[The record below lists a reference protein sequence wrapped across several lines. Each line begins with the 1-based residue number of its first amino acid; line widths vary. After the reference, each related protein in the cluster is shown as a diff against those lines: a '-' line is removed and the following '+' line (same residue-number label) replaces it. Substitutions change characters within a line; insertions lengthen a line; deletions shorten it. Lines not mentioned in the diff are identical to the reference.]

1 MVGDFENEENKGII
15 PRTFDYIFQKVNM
28 QKEKNDKFDVYISFI
43 QIYLEMI
50 QDLFEPSNE
59 VKIRENPE
67 KGVFLENVKWI
78 KVKSTKECFEN
89 FVKGE
94 KNRATAF
101 TEMNAHSSRSHA
113 LLITKINKSLIDNNS
128 TEHIMTESFLYL
140 VDLAGSERVNKTNA
154 KEDRLKEARKINFS
168 LLVLGNCIQKLTDPR
183 NTHVSYRDSKLTRI
197 LQESLGGNAKTS
209 LIVTISPSNYNC
221 DETISS
227 LNFGSRAMK
236 VKNKPQVNKTE
247 DYQAQCFKLQEDYD
261 KLMEKFTKLKI
272 DYDKVC
278 DENNKLKNGETFVEL
293 QRLSLKNQ
301 INKRDG
307 VINEILKRNSNGNL
321 NNNSVN
327 LNNNNI
333 NDENKNG
340 FLLNEEQEKEINLL
354 KEDNEKLK
362 NELKKLESFYQQK
375 DKLQEQEKQNFLRD
389 LDKIFR
395 EKEDDYE
402 EQIKNL
408 NLENDVLKSSVAD
421 LSKDKDDLT
430 KENSELQISYNDIL
444 NRNDELKREI
454 EDNEKKYQQ
463 LKNDFQIKNKKL
475 ENIEN
480 IKKNMKSD
488 NTQTYFFDEDL
499 KNELIKIGINKQIIA
514 LNDTNSIIK
523 NLVIQN
529 NQNNIEQNK
538 LNKLKEANN
547 LLVENYDKKLL
558 EKENIIL
565 KLNDDLKEK
574 ENEIKDLEEKIE
586 QVENQTEENKQ
597 IYNKELLNIKNDFK
611 LLTVNSKSTDSELKR
626 IQNTFLSYERG
637 LNKQMNSLN
646 NDLNNLS
653 KIKKGIKSIDSI
665 IETDLPIILNSKNN
679 DNILNKLKN
688 QLLNNQSVF
697 DDYQNNSNQ
706 NTQSINY
713 DMQALIEK
721 LSENLKENKNFIVYI
736 LNSYFKICKE
746 LYETYKTRVNRI
758 FDINEKGRDDLA
770 KKNLL
775 FGIKESLDKYSKF
788 VYNGNVNDLKEK
800 INSLLNNINKYN
812 TSELMNIILQ
822 IIDDL
827 IMRIS
832 SCKTEQQ
839 LEIENLNEKVIYF
852 LREIEI
858 YKKSEKTNNI
868 TEKYDKLVSL
878 KEQEINRLNR
888 TIKNNLEKIKE
899 LTTQNYLYHSNSDST
914 FSSFSNFSMNK
925 EEAKLKIVQ
934 NEKDI
939 DELSKELEK
948 IQAQQREIEQKQ
960 NMKKQKK

>member
-1 MVGDFENEENKGII
+1 
-15 PRTFDYIFQKVNM
+15 
-28 QKEKNDKFDVYISFI
+28 
-43 QIYLEMI
+43 
-50 QDLFEPSNE
+50 
-59 VKIRENPE
+59 
-67 KGVFLENVKWI
+67 
-78 KVKSTKECFEN
+78 
-89 FVKGE
+89 
-94 KNRATAF
+94 
-101 TEMNAHSSRSHA
+101 
-113 LLITKINKSLIDNNS
+113 
-128 TEHIMTESFLYL
+128 
-140 VDLAGSERVNKTNA
+140 
-154 KEDRLKEARKINFS
+154 
-168 LLVLGNCIQKLTDPR
+168 
-183 NTHVSYRDSKLTRI
+183 
-197 LQESLGGNAKTS
+197 
-209 LIVTISPSNYNC
+209 
-221 DETISS
+221 
-227 LNFGSRAMK
+227 
-236 VKNKPQVNKTE
+236 
-247 DYQAQCFKLQEDYD
+247 
-261 KLMEKFTKLKI
+261 
-272 DYDKVC
+272 
-278 DENNKLKNGETFVEL
+278 
-293 QRLSLKNQ
+293 
-301 INKRDG
+301 
-307 VINEILKRNSNGNL
+307 
-321 NNNSVN
+321 
-327 LNNNNI
+327 
-333 NDENKNG
+333 
-340 FLLNEEQEKEINLL
+340 
-354 KEDNEKLK
+354 
-362 NELKKLESFYQQK
+362 
-375 DKLQEQEKQNFLRD
+375 
-389 LDKIFR
+389 
-395 EKEDDYE
+395 
-402 EQIKNL
+402 
-408 NLENDVLKSSVAD
+408 
-421 LSKDKDDLT
+421 
-430 KENSELQISYNDIL
+430 
-444 NRNDELKREI
+444 
-454 EDNEKKYQQ
+454 
-463 LKNDFQIKNKKL
+463 
-475 ENIEN
+475 
-480 IKKNMKSD
+480 
-488 NTQTYFFDEDL
+488 
-499 KNELIKIGINKQIIA
+499 
-514 LNDTNSIIK
+514 
-523 NLVIQN
+523 
-529 NQNNIEQNK
+529 
-538 LNKLKEANN
+538 
-547 LLVENYDKKLL
+547 
-558 EKENIIL
+558 
-565 KLNDDLKEK
+565 
-574 ENEIKDLEEKIE
+574 
-586 QVENQTEENKQ
+586 
-597 IYNKELLNIKNDFK
+597 
-611 LLTVNSKSTDSELKR
+611 
-626 IQNTFLSYERG
+626 
-637 LNKQMNSLN
+637 MNSLN

-758 FDINEKGRDDLA
+758 FDINEKGRDDFT

-812 TSELMNIILQ
+812 TSELMNIILK

>member
-1 MVGDFENEENKGII
+1 ME
-15 PRTFDYIFQKVNM
+15 
-28 QKEKNDKFDVYISFI
+28 
-43 QIYLEMI
+43 
-50 QDLFEPSNE
+50 
-59 VKIRENPE
+59 
-67 KGVFLENVKWI
+67 
-78 KVKSTKECFEN
+78 
-89 FVKGE
+89 
-94 KNRATAF
+94 
-101 TEMNAHSSRSHA
+101 
-113 LLITKINKSLIDNNS
+113 
-128 TEHIMTESFLYL
+128 
-140 VDLAGSERVNKTNA
+140 
-154 KEDRLKEARKINFS
+154 
-168 LLVLGNCIQKLTDPR
+168 
-183 NTHVSYRDSKLTRI
+183 
-197 LQESLGGNAKTS
+197 
-209 LIVTISPSNYNC
+209 
-221 DETISS
+221 
-227 LNFGSRAMK
+227 
-236 VKNKPQVNKTE
+236 NKTE
-247 DYQAQCFKLQEDYD
+247 ESKQSY
-261 KLMEKFTKLKI
+261 
-272 DYDKVC
+272 
-278 DENNKLKNGETFVEL
+278 N
-293 QRLSLKNQ
+293 
-301 INKRDG
+301 
-307 VINEILKRNSNGNL
+307 
-321 NNNSVN
+321 
-327 LNNNNI
+327 
-333 NDENKNG
+333 
-340 FLLNEEQEKEINLL
+340 
-354 KEDNEKLK
+354 
-362 NELKKLESFYQQK
+362 NELS
-375 DKLQEQEKQNFLRD
+375 
-389 LDKIFR
+389 
-395 EKEDDYE
+395 
-402 EQIKNL
+402 
-408 NLENDVLKSSVAD
+408 
-421 LSKDKDDLT
+421 
-430 KENSELQISYNDIL
+430 
-444 NRNDELKREI
+444 
-454 EDNEKKYQQ
+454 
-463 LKNDFQIKNKKL
+463 
-475 ENIEN
+475 
-480 IKKNMKSD
+480 
-488 NTQTYFFDEDL
+488 
-499 KNELIKIGINKQIIA
+499 
-514 LNDTNSIIK
+514 
-523 NLVIQN
+523 
-529 NQNNIEQNK
+529 
-538 LNKLKEANN
+538 
-547 LLVENYDKKLL
+547 
-558 EKENIIL
+558 
-565 KLNDDLKEK
+565 
-574 ENEIKDLEEKIE
+574 
-586 QVENQTEENKQ
+586 
-597 IYNKELLNIKNDFK
+597 NIKNDYK

-758 FDINEKGRDDLA
+758 FDINEKGRDDLT

-775 FGIKESLDKYSKF
+775 LGIKESLDKYSKF

-800 INSLLNNINKYN
+800 INSLLNIINKYN
-812 TSELMNIILQ
+812 TSELMNIILK

-899 LTTQNYLYHSNSDST
+899 LTTQNYLNHSNSDST

>member
-1 MVGDFENEENKGII
+1 
-15 PRTFDYIFQKVNM
+15 
-28 QKEKNDKFDVYISFI
+28 
-43 QIYLEMI
+43 MI
-50 QDLFEPSNE
+50 QF
-59 VKIRENPE
+59 
-67 KGVFLENVKWI
+67 
-78 KVKSTKECFEN
+78 
-89 FVKGE
+89 
-94 KNRATAF
+94 
-101 TEMNAHSSRSHA
+101 
-113 LLITKINKSLIDNNS
+113 
-128 TEHIMTESFLYL
+128 
-140 VDLAGSERVNKTNA
+140 
-154 KEDRLKEARKINFS
+154 
-168 LLVLGNCIQKLTDPR
+168 
-183 NTHVSYRDSKLTRI
+183 
-197 LQESLGGNAKTS
+197 
-209 LIVTISPSNYNC
+209 
-221 DETISS
+221 
-227 LNFGSRAMK
+227 
-236 VKNKPQVNKTE
+236 
-247 DYQAQCFKLQEDYD
+247 
-261 KLMEKFTKLKI
+261 
-272 DYDKVC
+272 
-278 DENNKLKNGETFVEL
+278 
-293 QRLSLKNQ
+293 
-301 INKRDG
+301 
-307 VINEILKRNSNGNL
+307 
-321 NNNSVN
+321 
-327 LNNNNI
+327 
-333 NDENKNG
+333 
-340 FLLNEEQEKEINLL
+340 
-354 KEDNEKLK
+354 
-362 NELKKLESFYQQK
+362 
-375 DKLQEQEKQNFLRD
+375 
-389 LDKIFR
+389 
-395 EKEDDYE
+395 
-402 EQIKNL
+402 
-408 NLENDVLKSSVAD
+408 
-421 LSKDKDDLT
+421 
-430 KENSELQISYNDIL
+430 
-444 NRNDELKREI
+444 
-454 EDNEKKYQQ
+454 
-463 LKNDFQIKNKKL
+463 
-475 ENIEN
+475 
-480 IKKNMKSD
+480 
-488 NTQTYFFDEDL
+488 
-499 KNELIKIGINKQIIA
+499 
-514 LNDTNSIIK
+514 
-523 NLVIQN
+523 
-529 NQNNIEQNK
+529 NQNNIDQNK

-565 KLNDDLKEK
+565 KLNNDLKEK

-758 FDINEKGRDDLA
+758 FDINEKGRDDLT

-812 TSELMNIILQ
+812 TSELMNIILK